1 MSKGD
6 DAMGR
11 YARGDATAFA
21 AVYEEVA
28 PRLEAFLRRQLR
40 DKALV
45 EDVIQQT
52 FMQMHSARGTFI
64 VGAQVLPWAFAIG
77 RRLAIDSGRKI
88 KTRREDYHEMN
99 DDDDDLVAR
108 AVTAGAIPNGEQWL
122 QAKEVR
128 ACLAGAYQELSEP
141 QRVAFDL
148 VKIEGLSHAQAAS
161 ILGTTVVG
169 TKLRVHR
176 AFAALRAALG
186 EPPSSPP
193 LPRPGSGEG
202 PEESPGLSLA
212 GGQR

>member
-11 YARGDATAFA
+11 YARGDAAAFE
-21 AVYEEVA
+21 AVYQEVA
-28 PRLEAFLRRQLR
+28 PRLETFVRRQVR

-52 FMQMHSARGTFI
+52 FLQMHSARGTFI
-64 VGAQVLPWAFAIG
+64 VGAEVLPWAFAIA

-88 KTRREDYHEMN
+88 KTRREEYHEMK
-99 DDDDDLVAR
+99 DDDDDLVTR
-108 AVTAGAIPNGEQWL
+108 AVTAGSIPSGEQWL

-128 ACLAGAYQELSEP
+128 ACLAAAYQKLSEP

-148 VKIEGLSHAQAAS
+148 VKLEGLSHAQAAS
-161 ILGTTVVG
+161 ILGTTVLG

-176 AFAALRAALG
+176 AFCALRAALG
-186 EPPSSPP
+186 EPPPPP

-202 PEESPGLSLA
+202 PEGAPGLSLA
-212 GGQR
+212 GGPR

>member
-11 YARGDATAFA
+11 YACGDATAFEV
-21 AVYEEVA
+21 VYEEVA
-28 PRLEAFLRRQLR
+28 PRLEAFVRRQVR

-52 FMQMHSARGTFI
+52 FLQMHSARGTFI

-88 KTRREDYHEMN
+88 KTRREEYHEMK

-108 AVTAGAIPNGEQWL
+108 AVAASSIPNGEQWL

-128 ACLAGAYQELSEP
+128 ARLSAAYHQLSEP
-141 QRVAFDL
+141 QRAAFDL
-148 VKIEGLSHAQAAS
+148 VKIEGLSHAEAAS
-161 ILGTTVVG
+161 VLGTTVVG

-176 AFAALRAALG
+176 AVLALRAALG
-186 EPPSSPP
+186 EPPPP
-193 LPRPGSGEG
+193 PPMRPG
-202 PEESPGLSLA
+202 LALA
-212 GGQR
+212 GGPR